1 MQRDVAWE
9 DQAGAASA
17 GRGEGLL
24 RSRHYQQE
32 KLLSGRNLIL
42 MIQDTNTKCQ

>member
-1 MQRDVAWE
+1 MQRDVAGE

-17 GRGEGLL
+17 GRGDGVL
-24 RSRHYQQE
+24 RSRCYQQE
-32 KLLSGRNLIL
+32 KLRSGRKLIL